1 MGVRERKERER
12 EQRRH
17 DILSSA
23 RQAFEK
29 HGIQHASMDKIAEEA
44 ELSKGTLYL
53 YYKNRDELLLALI
66 AEDLVGLIE
75 RLEKVSKS
83 KEAADK
89 KLIKAVTTFHTYSM
103 DNAFLYEVMTQMDM
117 RHLMCPQD
125 CGPSEFVEHFKQL
138 NERMMQIM
146 VGLVQEG
153 VDSGLYQLEHP
164 VQYVVL
170 QMLFALKGTMVILR
184 NGMVPPEWAQVDPG
198 KVLTDT
204 VKLFIRGLRCPL
216 PTTK

>member
-1 MGVRERKERER
+1 
-12 EQRRH
+12 
-17 DILSSA
+17 
-23 RQAFEK
+23 
-29 HGIQHASMDKIAEEA
+29 MDKIAEEA

-53 YYKNRDELLLALI
+53 YYKNRDELLMALI

-75 RLEKVSKS
+75 RLEKVAKG
-83 KEAADK
+83 KESPDK

-103 DNAFLYEVMTQMDM
+103 ENAFLYEVMTQMDM

-125 CGPSEFVEHFKQL
+125 CGPIESVEHFKQL

-153 VDSGLYQLEHP
+153 VDIGLYHLEQP

-184 NGMVPPEWAQVDPG
+184 NGMVPPDWAQVDAG

-204 VKLFIRGLRCPL
+204 AKLFIRGLTCPL
-216 PTTK
+216 TTTK

>member
-53 YYKNRDELLLALI
+53 YYKNRDELLMALI

-75 RLEKVSKS
+75 RLEKVAKG
-83 KEAADK
+83 KESPDK

-103 DNAFLYEVMTQMDM
+103 ENAFLYEVMTQMDM
-117 RHLMCPQD
+117 RHLLCPQD
-125 CGPSEFVEHFKQL
+125 QGPSEFVAQFTQL
-138 NERMMQIM
+138 NDRMMQIM
-146 VGLVQEG
+146 VALIQEG
-153 VDSGLYQLEHP
+153 VDSGLYKLEHP
-164 VQYVVL
+164 VKYVVL
-170 QMLFALKGTMVILR
+170 QLLFALKGTMVILR
-184 NGMVPPEWAQVDPG
+184 NGMVPPEWAQVDAG
-198 KVLTDT
+198 KIMHDT
-204 VKLFIRGLRCPL
+204 VKLFIRGLTCPL
-216 PTTK
+216 TTTK